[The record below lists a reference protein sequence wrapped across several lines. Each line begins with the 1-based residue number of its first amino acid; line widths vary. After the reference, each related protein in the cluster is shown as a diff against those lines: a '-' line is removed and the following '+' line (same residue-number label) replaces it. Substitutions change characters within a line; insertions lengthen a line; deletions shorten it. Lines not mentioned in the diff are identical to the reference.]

1 MWKNWQ
7 KNGIKWGMSRKIEIS
22 HRTIIFTVLFLLFLG
37 LVYLMRDLILMLFV
51 ALLLTAILEPIVNTL
66 SKIKIPR
73 IVSVLVSYF
82 IVFGVI
88 GGVIALIIPALVDQT
103 TSFVNALPG
112 YLSNLKIPPYVSQD
126 VVREVVS
133 RLGSLPGEALRITI
147 SIFSNVIS
155 VLTVLVFAFYMLL
168 ARGKLEDHLGYFFG
182 DEKKK
187 LLGDVVDEIE
197 KRLGGWAR
205 GEFALMFVVG
215 LATYIGLSLLGI
227 PFALPLAVLS
237 GLLEI
242 IPLLGPIISAIP
254 GVIIGFGISPLTGI
268 GVAAMAFLIQQ
279 LENYILVPKIMQ
291 NSVGVS
297 PIVTLIAL
305 AVGAR
310 LAGITGMIISV
321 PMVITLQVIAKN
333 YLIKE

>member
-1 MWKNWQ
+1 M
-7 KNGIKWGMSRKIEIS
+7 
-22 HRTIIFTVLFLLFLG
+22 
-37 LVYLMRDLILMLFV
+37 
-51 ALLLTAILEPIVNTL
+51 
-66 SKIKIPR
+66 
-73 IVSVLVSYF
+73 
-82 IVFGVI
+82 
-88 GGVIALIIPALVDQT
+88 
-103 TSFVNALPG
+103 
-112 YLSNLKIPPYVSQD
+112 
-126 VVREVVS
+126 
-133 RLGSLPGEALRITI
+133 
-147 SIFSNVIS
+147 
-155 VLTVLVFAFYMLL
+155 
-168 ARGKLEDHLGYFFG
+168 GYFFG